1 VSSTTGLAKT
11 GTGGGA
17 ARVRLSPEQRR
28 TQLLELGVELLSERA
43 VDEISIDLLAEQA
56 GVSRGLVHHY
66 FGTLVGYREA
76 VVRHWVD
83 QLIEATAPPAEGEPL
98 ERLLAS
104 LTVYVDYVV
113 DNFGGYVSIVRGAA
127 GGTDV
132 MREIYE
138 EARAALTDRIFRQDA
153 HGEILPDTP
162 ATRLVVRGWSAM
174 VEETVLVWAQDP
186 TAVSR
191 DELLAM
197 LAGSLPA
204 MIEMLGERAHTPG
217 GASGT
222 A

>member
-1 VSSTTGLAKT
+1 VTTTTET
-11 GTGGGA
+11 GKGGA
-17 ARVRLSPEQRR
+17 RGEGAGRVRLSPEQRR
-28 TQLLELGVELLSERA
+28 TQLLELGVQLLSERA
-43 VDEISIDLLAEQA
+43 VDEISIDLLAEHA

-113 DNFGGYVSIVRGAA
+113 ANYAGYVSIVRGAA
-127 GGTDV
+127 GGTEV

-138 EARAALTDRIFRQDA
+138 EARSALTDRIFREDA
-153 HGEILPDTP
+153 QGELLPDNP
-162 ATRLVVRGWSAM
+162 ASRLVVRGWSAM
-174 VEETVLVWAQDP
+174 VEETVLTWKEDP
-186 TAVSR
+186 TGVSR
-191 DELLAM
+191 DELLTM

-204 MIEMLGERAHTPG
+204 LIEMMPG
-217 GASGT
+217 D
-222 A
+222 